1 MPSVSL
7 LSLDDDTL
15 SYLLSTLEAPDLAR
29 SCCTSRALKQLVD
42 REWADENK
50 EKHSL
55 WERHC
60 QAIRLRRLKRHRSW
74 KRAWLESRCH
84 RPPTRGLAFRVPA
97 ALPVPRGRQAGRWC
111 QGLYWPTPSSACA
124 VPFGSTM
131 GPCPEL
137 SLMTQDT

>member
-7 LSLDDDTL
+7 LSIDDDTL

-84 RPPTRGLAFRVPA
+84 NCTGHQRGGWRSAFRQHSLYHGGVKLADGAKVCTGRRLVVPVRFPSGA
-97 ALPVPRGRQAGRWC
+97 RWD
-111 QGLYWPTPSSACA
+111 LARSSH
-124 VPFGSTM
+124 S
-131 GPCPEL
+131 
-137 SLMTQDT
+137 

>member
-7 LSLDDDTL
+7 LSIDDDTL

-50 EKHSL
+50 EKYG
-55 WERHC
+55 
-60 QAIRLRRLKRHRSW
+60 
-74 KRAWLESRCH
+74 
-84 RPPTRGLAFRVPA
+84 PPTRGLAFRVPA

-124 VPFGSTM
+124 VPFGSTV